1 MVAFQSI
8 FYCKRAKWQWIKSIW
23 SEEMPLKGHQDHPM
37 ERVCR
42 YRLVTAVAGPPV
54 QLLTAMP
61 DVEPKPILDRSS
73 QVLPVDL
80 YLS

>member
-61 DVEPKPILDRSS
+61 DAELKLPERSIN
-73 QVLPVDL
+73 
-80 YLS
+80 LSVAKRAGQE